1 MSNLEELIEK
11 LCPDGVEY
19 KSLIDLCDVL
29 YGFPC
34 DASKFNDDMIGLP
47 LVRIRD
53 VLEGKS
59 DTYTIESVPE
69 EYKIHSG
76 DLLVG
81 MDGNF
86 HVGIWK
92 DIEAILCQRV
102 CRISSKDND
111 VLLDGF
117 LNHLIGPIMK
127 KIELGKY
134 SGTVKHLLAKD
145 IKAIKFPVP
154 PLEVQREIV
163 RILDNF
169 TFLTTELAAELAARQ
184 KQYEYFRDLLLNDCN
199 GTNGKI
205 IDMLVQ
211 PITDGPH
218 TTPTLVS
225 SGIPFVSAEAIFDGR
240 VNFEKK
246 RGFITEKFHL
256 ECCRKYKPQK
266 NDVYLVKSGSTTGKV
281 AYVYTDEEFNI
292 WSPIAA
298 LRTNADNSSRFLFHL
313 LQSNKIQQQVKSKS
327 SHGSQPNLS
336 MRVLEQFD
344 VVIPSL
350 EEQNQIANLLDR
362 FDALCNDISSGLPAE
377 IEVRKKQ
384 YEYYRDKLLTFKE
397 LKKEA

>member
-1 MSNLEELIEK
+1 MSNLEELIER
-11 LCPDGVEY
+11 LCHDGVEY
-19 KSLIDLCDVL
+19 KYLADVVTIKRGVRLIKKELKDNAKYPVYQNSLIPLGYYDDYNCEANKTMIITAGAAGDIVYSNTKFWAADDCFYFICNRYIDDKFLYYVL
-29 YGFPC
+29 MSQQRGIYSKVRK
-34 DASKFNDDMIGLP
+34 ASIPRLP
-47 LVRIRD
+47 RI
-53 VLEGKS
+53 V
-59 DTYTIESVPE
+59 IE
-69 EYKIHSG
+69 KIK
-76 DLLVG
+76 L
-81 MDGNF
+81 
-86 HVGIWK
+86 
-92 DIEAILCQRV
+92 
-102 CRISSKDND
+102 
-111 VLLDGF
+111 
-117 LNHLIGPIMK
+117 
-127 KIELGKY
+127 
-134 SGTVKHLLAKD
+134 
-145 IKAIKFPVP
+145 PVP

-225 SGIPFVSAEAIFDGR
+225 SGIPFVSAEAIFDGH

-350 EEQNQIANLLDR
+350 EKQNQIANLLDR
-362 FDALCNDISSGLPAE
+362 FDVLCNDISSGLPAE
-377 IEVRKKQ
+377 IEMRQKQ
-384 YEYYRDKLLTFKE
+384 YEYYRDKLLSFKE

>member
-1 MSNLEELIEK
+1 
-11 LCPDGVEY
+11 
-19 KSLIDLCDVL
+19 
-29 YGFPC
+29 
-34 DASKFNDDMIGLP
+34 
-47 LVRIRD
+47 
-53 VLEGKS
+53 
-59 DTYTIESVPE
+59 
-69 EYKIHSG
+69 
-76 DLLVG
+76 
-81 MDGNF
+81 
-86 HVGIWK
+86 
-92 DIEAILCQRV
+92 
-102 CRISSKDND
+102 
-111 VLLDGF
+111 
-117 LNHLIGPIMK
+117 MK